1 MTKEQFAARLK
12 QACASVISAEQELT
26 EIDSKFGDADHGLT
40 MTKIAKAISDAVDQS
55 DGGIQAMLDDAA
67 TAVMSLNGGSAVP
80 LWNTWL
86 DGMQEAAP
94 EGEEI
99 DVPGLQAVFSQALEV
114 AVTVNVLLP
123 EPSQGIGLEGA
134 KAQEPPRV
142 MYLLHGYSDDQSIW
156 MRRTSVERY
165 CAKYNLA
172 VIMPAVNHSYY
183 ANELQGE
190 RYWDY
195 VSQELPQMMHSMF
208 RLSQAP
214 GTELVA
220 GLSMGGYGAMKLALT
235 YPERFAAA
243 ASFSGAVDAEAL
255 LRKRE
260 ARPTMRRAF
269 GTAKAFHGSENDLFH
284 LMEENAQAPHKPRLY
299 VACGTE
305 DFLYPSYTAF
315 KAYAQEIGLPATF
328 EEEAGYTHEWAF
340 WDLFIQKA
348 LDFFEI

>member
-1 MTKEQFAARLK
+1 MAFLET
-12 QACASVISAEQELT
+12 
-26 EIDSKFGDADHGLT
+26 H
-40 MTKIAKAISDAVDQS
+40 
-55 DGGIQAMLDDAA
+55 
-67 TAVMSLNGGSAVP
+67 
-80 LWNTWL
+80 
-86 DGMQEAAP
+86 
-94 EGEEI
+94 
-99 DVPGLQAVFSQALEV
+99 VFSQALEV

-156 MRRTSVERY
+156 MRRTSV
-165 CAKYNLA
+165 
-172 VIMPAVNHSYY
+172 
-183 ANELQGE
+183 E

-260 ARPTMRRAF
+260 PRPTMRRAF

-305 DFLYPSYTAF
+305 DFLF
-315 KAYAQEIGLPATF
+315 GHHKKFVPALEKNGWDVTH
-328 EEEAGYTHEWAF
+328 EETPGFGHEWAY
-340 WDLFIQKA
+340 WDAQLAAFLPFA
-348 LDFFEI
+348 LGD

>member
-1 MTKEQFAARLK
+1 MAFLET
-12 QACASVISAEQELT
+12 
-26 EIDSKFGDADHGLT
+26 H
-40 MTKIAKAISDAVDQS
+40 
-55 DGGIQAMLDDAA
+55 
-67 TAVMSLNGGSAVP
+67 
-80 LWNTWL
+80 
-86 DGMQEAAP
+86 
-94 EGEEI
+94 
-99 DVPGLQAVFSQALEV
+99 VFSQALEV

-172 VIMPAVNHSYY
+172 VVMPAVNHSYY

-220 GLSMGGYGAMKLALT
+220 GLSMGGYGAM
-235 YPERFAAA
+235 
-243 ASFSGAVDAEAL
+243 
-255 LRKRE
+255 
-260 ARPTMRRAF
+260 
-269 GTAKAFHGSENDLFH
+269 
-284 LMEENAQAPHKPRLY
+284 
-299 VACGTE
+299 
-305 DFLYPSYTAF
+305 
-315 KAYAQEIGLPATF
+315 
-328 EEEAGYTHEWAF
+328 
-340 WDLFIQKA
+340 
-348 LDFFEI
+348 

>member
-1 MTKEQFAARLK
+1 MAFLET
-12 QACASVISAEQELT
+12 
-26 EIDSKFGDADHGLT
+26 H
-40 MTKIAKAISDAVDQS
+40 
-55 DGGIQAMLDDAA
+55 
-67 TAVMSLNGGSAVP
+67 
-80 LWNTWL
+80 
-86 DGMQEAAP
+86 
-94 EGEEI
+94 
-99 DVPGLQAVFSQALEV
+99 VFSQALEV

-260 ARPTMRRAF
+260 PRPTMRRAF

-284 LMEENAQAPHKPRLY
+284 PMEENAQAPHKPRLY

-305 DFLYPSYTAF
+305 DFLF
-315 KAYAQEIGLPATF
+315 GHHKKFVPAL
-328 EEEAGYTHEWAF
+328 EKNGWDLTHEETPALATNGPTGTRSWRRSCPLPWGTEAAHGSR
-340 WDLFIQKA
+340 KA
-348 LDFFEI
+348 

>member
-1 MTKEQFAARLK
+1 MAFLET
-12 QACASVISAEQELT
+12 
-26 EIDSKFGDADHGLT
+26 H
-40 MTKIAKAISDAVDQS
+40 
-55 DGGIQAMLDDAA
+55 
-67 TAVMSLNGGSAVP
+67 
-80 LWNTWL
+80 
-86 DGMQEAAP
+86 
-94 EGEEI
+94 
-99 DVPGLQAVFSQALEV
+99 VFSQALEV

-260 ARPTMRRAF
+260 PRPTMRRAF
-269 GTAKAFHGSENDLFH
+269 GTAKAFHGSKNDLFH
-284 LMEENAQAPHKPRLY
+284 LMEENAQAPTNPGSTWPAARRISSSAIIKSLFPPWRKTAGTLPTRKPPALATNGPTGTRSWRRSCPLPW
-299 VACGTE
+299 GTE
-305 DFLYPSYTAF
+305 AAHGSR
-315 KAYAQEIGLPATF
+315 KA
-328 EEEAGYTHEWAF
+328 
-340 WDLFIQKA
+340 
-348 LDFFEI
+348 

>member
-1 MTKEQFAARLK
+1 MAFLET
-12 QACASVISAEQELT
+12 
-26 EIDSKFGDADHGLT
+26 H
-40 MTKIAKAISDAVDQS
+40 
-55 DGGIQAMLDDAA
+55 
-67 TAVMSLNGGSAVP
+67 
-80 LWNTWL
+80 
-86 DGMQEAAP
+86 
-94 EGEEI
+94 
-99 DVPGLQAVFSQALEV
+99 VFSQALEV

-134 KAQEPPRV
+134 NAQEPPRV

-220 GLSMGGYGAMKLALT
+220 GLSMGVTVFVGNAAGARA
-235 YPERFAAA
+235 RSS
-243 ASFSGAVDAEAL
+243 ASTCSGGMRQSPSP
-255 LRKRE
+255 LR
-260 ARPTMRRAF
+260 
-269 GTAKAFHGSENDLFH
+269 
-284 LMEENAQAPHKPRLY
+284 Q
-299 VACGTE
+299 
-305 DFLYPSYTAF
+305 
-315 KAYAQEIGLPATF
+315 
-328 EEEAGYTHEWAF
+328 
-340 WDLFIQKA
+340 
-348 LDFFEI
+348 

>member
-1 MTKEQFAARLK
+1 MAFLET
-12 QACASVISAEQELT
+12 
-26 EIDSKFGDADHGLT
+26 H
-40 MTKIAKAISDAVDQS
+40 
-55 DGGIQAMLDDAA
+55 
-67 TAVMSLNGGSAVP
+67 
-80 LWNTWL
+80 
-86 DGMQEAAP
+86 
-94 EGEEI
+94 
-99 DVPGLQAVFSQALEV
+99 VFSQALEV

-172 VIMPAVNHSYY
+172 VVMPAVNHSYY

-255 LRKRE
+255 RASASRGPPCAGHS
-260 ARPTMRRAF
+260 ARPRPSTAAKTTCSTSWRKTPRPPTSPGSTWPAARRISSSAIIKSLF
-269 GTAKAFHGSENDLFH
+269 PPWRKTAGTL
-284 LMEENAQAPHKPRLY
+284 PTRKPPALATNGPTGTRSWRRSCPLPW
-299 VACGTE
+299 GTE
-305 DFLYPSYTAF
+305 AARGSR
-315 KAYAQEIGLPATF
+315 KA
-328 EEEAGYTHEWAF
+328 
-340 WDLFIQKA
+340 
-348 LDFFEI
+348 